1 MRFKEI
7 IPGLKAPA
15 TVPAS
20 LSKKAVSAVQRFW
33 HGERNYKR
41 LNENRTGYY
50 KIDLGPFWRLLSRD
64 EGRTWEIMNHERYN
78 TAMRN

>member
-20 LSKKAVSAVQRFW
+20 LSKKATSAVRRFW

-64 EGRTWEIMNHERYN
+64 EGHASEMMNHERYN

>member
-7 IPGLKAPA
+7 IPGLKAPT

-50 KIDLGPFWRLLSRD
+50 KIDLGPFCDCSAAMKGAP
-64 EGRTWEIMNHERYN
+64 GR
-78 TAMRN
+78 

>member
-7 IPGLKAPA
+7 IPGLKAPT

-64 EGRTWEIMNHERYN
+64 EGRTWEMMNHEHYN

>member
-1 MRFKEI
+1 MRINEI
-7 IPGLKAPA
+7 IPGLRAPVTA
-15 TVPAS
+15 PAS
-20 LSKKAVSAVQRFW
+20 LQKKAASAVRQFW
-33 HGERNYKR
+33 QGKRNYKR

-64 EGRTWEIMNHERYN
+64 EGRTWEMMNHERYN